1 MIRTVNLI
9 SGGGSTNWAIVEA
22 EKPGGQLDGLSQ
34 TVAIVSSDPRAPG
47 IKKVLDAG
55 FPDKNIHI
63 VNTGAELTRELL
75 SVLDQYEPDYFHQ
88 LGWMPLTPAEVINRY
103 RGLNQHLG
111 PGGRWMYR
119 VRRIYALMRFESLIG
134 ERRLLP
140 VFCQRVAP
148 EYDAGN
154 IVYARWVRMAIDESP
169 EQVAK
174 RVLHIEHEVQ
184 IEALRRL
191 ATEETIKERPVPRIA
206 RNKKQEELLLQA
218 KREARDKY
226 PPDR

>member
-9 SGGGSTNWAIVEA
+9 SGGGSTNLAVLEA
-22 EKPGGQLDGLSQ
+22 QKPGGVLNGRVE
-34 TVAIVSSDPRAPG
+34 TVAIISSNPNASG
-47 IKKVLDAG
+47 IQKAIDAG
-55 FPDKNIHI
+55 FSDKNIHVI
-63 VNTGAELTRELL
+63 DPKTDLVGYLL
-75 SVLDQYEPDYFHQ
+75 RVLDRYKPEYFHQ

-103 RGLNQHLG
+103 IGLNQHLG
-111 PGGRWMYR
+111 PGGRWMYG

-134 ERRLLP
+134 ETRLLP

-154 IVYARWVRMAIDESP
+154 IIYARWVRMAIDESA

-174 RVLHIEHEVQ
+174 RVLPIEHQVQ
-184 IEALRRL
+184 IEALWRL
-191 ATEETIKERPVPRIA
+191 ATGETIKERSVPGIA
-206 RNKKQEELLLQA
+206 RNKKQVELLLQA
-218 KREARDKY
+218 KREACDKY